1 MKLLGKLLLFIF
13 AIMAVGQASAQVYTN
28 VTATQV
34 TLDSDAGK
42 TKPLAAMVKV
52 GYPLAQGLAV
62 ELQYGT
68 NASDDSLAGG
78 KVEIDKMTA
87 LLLRLGGETTYNG
100 VRMYLLLGTSKTEVK
115 YSGVTTPGAT
125 ELQGTTW
132 GIGLEEYSQSVKNM
146 AYVLEYVRY
155 ADDKDTK
162 VTGIGLGV
170 RYNF

>member
-1 MKLLGKLLLFIF
+1 MKLFGKFVLFIV
-13 AIMAVGQASAQVYTN
+13 AMGAALQASAQAYTN
-28 VTATQV
+28 VTVTQV
-34 TLDSDAGK
+34 TLDSDVGK

-52 GYPLAQGLAV
+52 GYPLAEGLGI

-68 NASDDSLAGG
+68 NASDDDLAGG
-78 KVEIDKMTA
+78 NVEIDKITA
-87 LLLRLGGETTYNG
+87 LMLRLGGQTTYNG
-100 VRMYLLLGTSKTEVK
+100 VRAYLLLGKSKTEVK

-125 ELQGTTW
+125 ELSGTTW
-132 GIGLEEYSQSVKNM
+132 GIGLEESSNSVRNM
-146 AYVLEYVRY
+146 SYVLEYVRY